1 MSVLGMLPFVPGV
14 SALRALKDAP
24 NTENALSG
32 YDTSFPIT
40 HESSSPEFDGVI
52 RNKTPYSVFDGIFG
66 LGGVKGNALGSGQ
79 GANYTYLPRTGKV
92 AGSGDVDLEYGKSV
106 EFLKKQFPKASD
118 DQIDSLYRA
127 TAEDAGDFSSFED
140 STFDGLLY
148 GDAGERSWMA
158 QNLRG
163 KMAVDQGFDAVAMSD
178 ENGTSYF
185 IPYGSKAKNIGT
197 NFDWDSYNRA
207 TTLLPS
213 PLEGTLDMSQAARM
227 QRKAEGKFVPTTG
240 YHGTSAHKSEG
251 QLFDEF
257 QLFEG
262 DDLTRSV
269 SRSPVGKLGVSI
281 AHQPEMASDFAYQ
294 ASPADGEGATIMP
307 LTFRSDKAG
316 TINLSGDE
324 TNDEIFGTVV
334 DAWKD
339 GYDAIHFT
347 NYTTPAGTKG
357 SFTLIKDPAQV
368 RSVNAAFDPAK
379 RDSANLMAGA
389 AGGAIGLSAL
399 RNIQRDE
406 ERQPD

>member
-1 MSVLGMLPFVPGV
+1 MAQPQSALRALDQAYLMGIGQGPAPARVPRTRGQTAADMLGAAAIGTTPIPIVGDVVGVAADAAMYAADRKTRTLPNYAMSVLGMLPFVPGV
-14 SALRALKDAP
+14 AAVRAARDA
-24 NTENALSG
+24 A
-32 YDTSFPIT
+32 
-40 HESSSPEFDGVI
+40 
-52 RNKTPYSVFDGIFG
+52 
-66 LGGVKGNALGSGQ
+66 
-79 GANYTYLPRTGKV
+79 
-92 AGSGDVDLEYGKSV
+92 
-106 EFLKKQFPKASD
+106 
-118 DQIDSLYRA
+118 
-127 TAEDAGDFSSFED
+127 
-140 STFDGLLY
+140 
-148 GDAGERSWMA
+148 
-158 QNLRG
+158 
-163 KMAVDQGFDAVAMSD
+163 
-178 ENGTSYF
+178 
-185 IPYGSKAKNIGT
+185 
-197 NFDWDSYNRA
+197 
-207 TTLLPS
+207 S

-227 QRKAEGKFVPTTG
+227 QRKSEGKFVPTTG
-240 YHGTSAHKSEG
+240 YHGTSVHKSEG

-281 AHQPEMASDFAYQ
+281 AHQPEVASDFAYQ

-307 LTFRSDKAG
+307 LTFRSDKSG

-368 RSVNAAFDPAK
+368 CSVNAAFDPAK
-379 RDSANLMAGA
+379 RGSANLMASA
-389 AGGAIGLSAL
+389 AGATIGLSAL

-406 ERQPD
+406 EPQPD